1 MYGGRVLKDAKVPTQ
16 TLTNPN
22 PNPNSNPIPN
32 AKPIAIKTIA
42 NTLDTNITIWK
53 AIANTL

>member
-32 AKPIAIKTIA
+32 PKPIAIKTIA
-42 NTLDTNITIWK
+42 NTLDTNITI
-53 AIANTL
+53 